1 MTNFERLMR
10 SKEDLAKQLVW
21 EKCDMCFLVSGC
33 QLEQRKKC
41 LSETMEW
48 LDKKSEINIE
58 KGEY

>member
-10 SKEDLAKQLVW
+10 SKEDLAKQLVS
-21 EKCDMCFLVSGC
+21 ERCNMCFLVVKC

-48 LDKKSEINIE
+48 LDKKSEVE
-58 KGEY
+58 